1 MSDDENS
8 NGYVC
13 IFTPPDML
21 RVKTCNKPS
30 LDLDR
35 PDLDQPDLDQPDLDQ
50 IVVKAEAVIGGLQEE
65 YEVSIRADA
74 WPRYT
79 GAVGDC

>member
-13 IFTPPDML
+13 IFTSPDML
-21 RVKTCNKPS
+21 RVKTGNKPS
-30 LDLDR
+30 L
-35 PDLDQPDLDQPDLDQ
+35 DLDQPDLDQPDLDQ